1 MKREGETRRLLRLK
15 GWGRNGGIHGR
26 VVTDRKPL
34 TPVSKGPAA
43 DRIAGMRRAAALY
56 LTSRECVARDVAFL
70 LLPREA
76 VSAGEG
82 REGRSSCV
90 GDLMVFTQN
99 RVFMVGFALAKQR
112 ASPALV
118 RMADRVRDLGQS
130 CRIIHAETPAHAVEQ
145 LARLIDG
152 DVREASLKPAR

>member
-1 MKREGETRRLLRLK
+1 MKREGETHRLLRLK

-26 VVTDRKPL
+26 VVTDKKQPA
-34 TPVSKGPAA
+34 PVLKVPGI
-43 DRIAGMRRAAALY
+43 DRIEGMRRAAALY

-76 VSAGEG
+76 EPAGEG
-82 REGRSSCV
+82 REGRSPRV
-90 GDLMVFTQN
+90 GDLMVFTQK
-99 RVFMVGFALAKQR
+99 RVFMVGFALVKQR
-112 ASPALV
+112 ANPALV

-152 DVREASLKPAR
+152 DVRETSLKPGR